1 MAIKPFNSVGGF
13 SVGEIP
19 ANVVLANGD
28 IITGNIQ
35 ANANIVANGNITAT
49 YFLGNGAYLTGIDAT
64 SIQNGNSNVKVYA
77 NANVEIS
84 SAGNANVV
92 TITGTGLII
101 AGTVSASGNAIVGNL
116 STAGNVS
123 SGNLIT
129 TGLLSAIGNANVGN
143 IGATSGVFT
152 LVEGTLTTAAQPN
165 VTSVGALASL
175 SVIGNAN
182 IGNIGT
188 GGLITA
194 VGNIGGGNIST
205 TGILTVGGNANI
217 GNIGTAGLITAS
229 GNIQGANL
237 VTGGV
242 LSVTGNANIGNIGTA
257 GEVTATGNGTFGNL
271 ITGGTISATGN
282 ANVANLNTTG
292 VFATTLSATA
302 NANVGNLGTAGLITA
317 TGNIGAG
324 NLVTGGVVTATGN
337 ITGGN
342 LVTGGVVSATGNIS
356 GGNLSITGT
365 STLPDIV
372 GANITTASNANLN
385 IEPNGT
391 GLVVIANTAGGATA
405 IAMGDPTQGN
415 LVSNAVTLS
424 NSSSVS
430 NAIAQLNLVL
440 GKLVPPSPPSF
451 PASQSISIQSL
462 STYRMANYTQTDNT
476 PGANK
481 SVAGGTTVTSVRRAS
496 SYTTGNITVA
506 GPGDSGTITAF
517 LNGADA
523 GNRTLTANLDGNGTY
538 SNLVIYNNY
547 DYANANAN
555 ITAGFWSV
563 FSSRAAG
570 TVTEG
575 WNEVY
580 IADSAAS
587 NSNTANWFYDSS
599 APGTPTFSSLG
610 ITPPGSPSYVYSST
624 VPHYDSTNA
633 FNITFNVNK
642 LSGNMYPTSDTFVT
656 GTAGGAFGAPTSV
669 TYSTAGISTPLAQNL
684 YVSSGNASVSTTST
698 IISGFGA
705 SSTGPSVS
713 VFNSYNTGTQAFT
726 STLAANVLYKTG
738 TTSSA
743 SRIEEANVYV
753 GSTIGSGSGLAYR
766 IVNPGSGNTPAY
778 TGSEAAFNSQSS
790 TLQTYDSTVVA
801 NILKHDQTNYSTGYL
816 PAGPNLSSGRTGT
829 QYFTFKI
836 VRTSVS
842 KFDVKW
848 TGNIAGLWVAL
859 PGSTIDS
866 TSGANGW
873 IDMSVAYAGSGIP
886 GVNSPGNGS
895 DGCALG
901 GVAPLNSA
909 QTNKSVT
916 ATFGTVSS
924 SSTVTNEIYIR
935 IALTS
940 GQSVTAL
947 SLQTA
952 SN

>member
-1 MAIKPFNSVGGF
+1 MAIKPFNSVAGF
-13 SVGEIP
+13 SVGETP
-19 ANVVLANGD
+19 ANVILANGD
-28 IITGNIQ
+28 ITTGNASLTGNLLVANIQ
-35 ANANIVANGNITAT
+35 ANSNITANGNITAT

-77 NANVEIS
+77 NANVAIS
-84 SAGNANVV
+84 SAGNANILVV
-92 TITGTGLII
+92 TGTGSNIDGTLNVTGI
-101 AGTVSASGNAIVGNL
+101 ATLPNIVASNITSA
-116 STAGNVS
+116 T
-123 SGNLIT
+123 
-129 TGLLSAIGNANVGN
+129 NANV
-143 IGATSGVFT
+143 
-152 LVEGTLTTAAQPN
+152 
-165 VTSVGALASL
+165 
-175 SVIGNAN
+175 
-182 IGNIGT
+182 
-188 GGLITA
+188 
-194 VGNIGGGNIST
+194 
-205 TGILTVGGNANI
+205 
-217 GNIGTAGLITAS
+217 
-229 GNIQGANL
+229 
-237 VTGGV
+237 
-242 LSVTGNANIGNIGTA
+242 
-257 GEVTATGNGTFGNL
+257 
-271 ITGGTISATGN
+271 
-282 ANVANLNTTG
+282 
-292 VFATTLSATA
+292 
-302 NANVGNLGTAGLITA
+302 
-317 TGNIGAG
+317 
-324 NLVTGGVVTATGN
+324 
-337 ITGGN
+337 
-342 LVTGGVVSATGNIS
+342 
-356 GGNLSITGT
+356 
-365 STLPDIV
+365 
-372 GANITTASNANLN
+372 N

-440 GKLVPPSPPSF
+440 GKLVPPAPPNF

-481 SVAGGTTVTSVRRAS
+481 SVAGGTTVTTVRRAS
-496 SYTTGNITVA
+496 SYSTGNITVA
-506 GPGDSGTITAF
+506 GPGDQGTITAQ
-517 LNGADA
+517 LNGANA
-523 GNRTLTANLDGNGTY
+523 GGRTLTTALDGNGTY

-547 DYANANAN
+547 DYNSANAN

-587 NSNTANWFYDSS
+587 NTNTANWFYDSS
-599 APGTPTFSSLG
+599 APGTPAFSSTG
-610 ITPPGSPSYVYSST
+610 ITPPGSPSYTYSST
-624 VPHYDSTNA
+624 VPHYNSTNV
-633 FNITFNVNK
+633 FDITFNVNK

-669 TYSTAGISTPLAQNL
+669 TYSTAGVATPLEQNL
-684 YVSSGNASVSTTST
+684 YVSSGSQAVATTST

-705 SSTGPSVS
+705 SSTGPQVS
-713 VFNSYNTGTQAFT
+713 VTNSYNTGTNTF
-726 STLAANVLYKTG
+726 SPGANVLYKTG
-738 TTSSA
+738 TASSTT
-743 SRIEEANVYV
+743 RIEEANVYI
-753 GSTIGSGSGLAYR
+753 GSTIGSGSGLAVR
-766 IVNPGSGNTPAY
+766 IVNPGSGNTPAF
-778 TGSEAAFNSQSS
+778 TGSEADFNSQSS
-790 TLQTYDSTVVA
+790 TLQSYDATVVA
-801 NILKHDQTNYSTGYL
+801 NILKHDQTNYSSGYL

-848 TGNIAGLWVAL
+848 TGTLAGLWVAL
-859 PGSTIDS
+859 PGSTIDT
-866 TSGANGW
+866 TSSINGW
-873 IDMSVAYAGSGIP
+873 LDMSVAYAGAGIP

-924 SSTVTNEIYIR
+924 SSTATNEIYIR

-940 GQSVTAL
+940 GQSITAL

>member
-35 ANANIVANGNITAT
+35 ANANIIANGNITAT
-49 YFLGNGAYLTGIDAT
+49 YFLGNGSQLTGIDAT

-92 TITGTGLII
+92 TITGGGLIV
-101 AGTVSASGNAIVGNL
+101 AGTISASGNAIVGNL
-116 STAGNVS
+116 STVGNVS

-152 LVEGTLTTAAQPN
+152 LVTGTLTTNAQPN
-165 VTSVGALASL
+165 ITSVGALASL

-188 GGLITA
+188 
-194 VGNIGGGNIST
+194 
-205 TGILTVGGNANI
+205 
-217 GNIGTAGLITAS
+217 AGLITAIGNLGA
-229 GNIQGANL
+229 GNIATGGIL
-237 VTGGV
+237 TVTG
-242 LSVTGNANIGNIGTA
+242 
-257 GEVTATGNGTFGNL
+257 
-271 ITGGTISATGN
+271 
-282 ANVANLNTTG
+282 
-292 VFATTLSATA
+292 

-317 TGNIGAG
+317 TGNLNAG
-324 NLVTGGVVTATGN
+324 NI
-337 ITGGN
+337 ITGGI
-342 LVTGGVVSATGNIS
+342 VSATGNIS

-440 GKLVPPSPPSF
+440 GKLVPPAPPNF
-451 PASQSISIQSL
+451 PASQTISIQSL

-523 GNRTLTANLDGNGTY
+523 GNRTLTSSLDGNGTY

-547 DYANANAN
+547 DYNSANAN
-555 ITAGFWSV
+555 IAVGFWSV

-580 IADSAAS
+580 IADSATS

-599 APGTPTFSSLG
+599 TPGTPTFSTLG
-610 ITPPGSPSYVYSST
+610 ITPPGSPAYVYSST
-624 VPHYDSTNA
+624 VPHYDNTNV
-633 FNITFNVNK
+633 FNVTFDVNR

-684 YVSSGNASVSTTST
+684 YVSSGNASVATTST
-698 IISGFGA
+698 IIAGFGA
-705 SSTGPSVS
+705 SATGPSVS

-726 STLAANVLYKTG
+726 TTLAANVLYKTG

-743 SRIEEANVYV
+743 SRIEEANVFV
-753 GSTIGSGSGLAYR
+753 GSTIGSGSGLAFR
-766 IVNPGSGNTPAY
+766 IVNPGSGNTPVF

-848 TGNIAGLWVAL
+848 SGNIAGLWVAL

-866 TSGANGW
+866 TSSANGW
-873 IDMSVAYAGSGIP
+873 LSMSTAYAGSGIP

-901 GVAPLNSA
+901 GVAPLNSV

-924 SSTVTNEIYIR
+924 SSTATNEIYIR

>member
-1 MAIKPFNSVGGF
+1 MAIKPFNSVAGF

-35 ANANIVANGNITAT
+35 ANANITANGNITASF
-49 YFLGNGAYLTGIDAT
+49 FLGNGAYLTGIDAT

-84 SAGNANVV
+84 AYGNANVV
-92 TITGTGLII
+92 TITGTGLIV

-116 STAGNVS
+116 STVGNVS

-129 TGLLSAIGNANVGN
+129 TGLISAIGNANVGN
-143 IGATSGVFT
+143 IGATAGIFT
-152 LVEGTLTTAAQPN
+152 TIEGTLTTNAQPN
-165 VTSVGALASL
+165 ITSVGALASL

-188 GGLITA
+188 AGIITA
-194 VGNIGGGNIST
+194 IGNLDAGNIST
-205 TGILTVGGNANI
+205 GGLLT
-217 GNIGTAGLITAS
+217 
-229 GNIQGANL
+229 
-237 VTGGV
+237 
-242 LSVTGNANIGNIGTA
+242 VTGNANIGNIGTA
-257 GEVTATGNGTFGNL
+257 G
-271 ITGGTISATGN
+271 II
-282 ANVANLNTTG
+282 
-292 VFATTLSATA
+292 
-302 NANVGNLGTAGLITA
+302 
-317 TGNIGAG
+317 
-324 NLVTGGVVTATGN
+324 TATGN
-337 ITGGN
+337 ITGAN
-342 LVTGGVVSATGNIS
+342 IITGGIVSATGNIS

-365 STLPDIV
+365 STLPNII

-385 IEPNGT
+385 IEPDGT

-405 IAMGDPTQGN
+405 IAMGDPTLGN

-440 GKLVPPSPPSF
+440 GKLVPPAPPNF
-451 PASQSISIQSL
+451 PASQSITIQTL
-462 STYRMANYTQTDNT
+462 STYRMANYVQTDNT

-481 SVAGGTTVTSVRRAS
+481 SVAGGTTVTNVRRAS
-496 SYTTGNITVA
+496 SYSTGNITVA

-523 GNRTLTANLDGNGTY
+523 GNRTLTSALNGNGTY
-538 SNLVIYNNY
+538 SNLVIFNNY
-547 DYANANAN
+547 DYNSANAN
-555 ITAGFWSV
+555 IAAGFWSV
-563 FSSRAAG
+563 FSTRVAG
-570 TVTEG
+570 TITEG

-599 APGTPTFSSLG
+599 APGTPTFSTLG
-610 ITPPGSPSYVYSST
+610 ITPPGAPSYVYSST
-624 VPHYDSTNA
+624 VPHYDNTNV
-633 FNITFNVNK
+633 FNVTFDVNK

-656 GTAGGAFGAPTSV
+656 GTAGGSFGAPTSI

-684 YVSSGNASVSTTST
+684 YVSSGNASVATTST
-698 IISGFGA
+698 IIAGFGA

-713 VFNSYNTGTQAFT
+713 VFNSYNTGTQVFT
-726 STLAANVLYKTG
+726 ATLAANVLYKTG

-743 SRIEEANVYV
+743 TRIEEANVFV
-753 GSTIGSGSGLAYR
+753 GSTIGSGSGLAFR
-766 IVNPGSGNTPAY
+766 IDNPGSTNTPVYSANA
-778 TGSEAAFNSQSS
+778 TAFNSQSS

-816 PAGPNLSSGRTGT
+816 PAGPNLSAGRTGT

-848 TGNIAGLWVAL
+848 SGNVAGIWVAL
-859 PGSTIDS
+859 PGSTIDT
-866 TSGANGW
+866 TSSANGW
-873 IDMSVAYAGSGIP
+873 LSMSTAYAGAGIP
-886 GVNSPGNGS
+886 GVNAPGNGS

-901 GVAPLNSA
+901 GVAPLNSV

-924 SSTVTNEIYIR
+924 SSTATNEIYVR

>member
-13 SVGEIP
+13 SVGEVP
-19 ANVVLANGD
+19 ANVILANGD
-28 IITGNIQ
+28 ITTGNASLTANILVGNIQ
-35 ANANIVANGNITAT
+35 ANANITANGNITAT

-64 SIQNGNSNVKVYA
+64 SIQSGNSNVKVYA

-84 SAGNANVV
+84 VSGNANVV
-92 TITGTGLII
+92 SFTGTGANI
-101 AGTVSASGNAIVGNL
+101 AGTLN
-116 STAGNVS
+116 
-123 SGNLIT
+123 
-129 TGLLSAIGNANVGN
+129 
-143 IGATSGVFT
+143 
-152 LVEGTLTTAAQPN
+152 
-165 VTSVGALASL
+165 
-175 SVIGNAN
+175 
-182 IGNIGT
+182 
-188 GGLITA
+188 
-194 VGNIGGGNIST
+194 
-205 TGILTVGGNANI
+205 
-217 GNIGTAGLITAS
+217 
-229 GNIQGANL
+229 
-237 VTGGV
+237 
-242 LSVTGNANIGNIGTA
+242 VTGNATVPSLIAANIT
-257 GEVTATGNGTFGNL
+257 
-271 ITGGTISATGN
+271 SATN
-282 ANVANLNTTG
+282 ANV
-292 VFATTLSATA
+292 
-302 NANVGNLGTAGLITA
+302 
-317 TGNIGAG
+317 
-324 NLVTGGVVTATGN
+324 
-337 ITGGN
+337 
-342 LVTGGVVSATGNIS
+342 
-356 GGNLSITGT
+356 
-365 STLPDIV
+365 
-372 GANITTASNANLN
+372 N

-440 GKLVPPSPPSF
+440 GKLVPPAPPNF

-481 SVAGGTTVTSVRRAS
+481 SVAGGTTVSSVRRAS

-506 GPGDSGTITAF
+506 GPGDSGTITAQ
-517 LNGADA
+517 LNGANA
-523 GNRTLTANLDGNGTY
+523 GGRTLTAALDGNGTY

-547 DYANANAN
+547 DYNSANAN

-563 FSSRAAG
+563 FSTRAAG

-580 IADSAAS
+580 IADSAAG

-599 APGTPTFSSLG
+599 TPGTPTFSSTG
-610 ITPPGSPSYVYSST
+610 ITPPGSPSYTYSST
-624 VPHYDSTNA
+624 VPHYNSTNV
-633 FNITFNVNK
+633 FDVTFSVNR

-656 GTAGGAFGAPTSV
+656 GSAGGAFGAPVSV
-669 TYSTAGISTPLAQNL
+669 TYSTAGVATPLAQNL
-684 YVSSGNASVSTTST
+684 YVSSGSQAVATTST

-705 SSTGPSVS
+705 SSSGPGVS
-713 VFNSYNTGTQAFT
+713 VTNSYNTGTNTF
-726 STLAANVLYKTG
+726 SPSANVLYKTG

-743 SRIEEANVYV
+743 SRIEEANVFI
-753 GSTIGSGSGLAYR
+753 GSTIGSGSGLAVR
-766 IVNPGSGNTPAY
+766 IVNPGSGNTPVY
-778 TGSEAAFNSQSS
+778 TGSETDFNSQSS
-790 TLQTYDSTVVA
+790 TLQAYDATVVA
-801 NILKHDQTNYSTGYL
+801 NILKHDQTNYSSGYL

-829 QYFTFKI
+829 QYFTFKV

-848 TGNIAGLWVAL
+848 TGTLAGLWVAL

-866 TSGANGW
+866 TSSANGW
-873 IDMSVAYAGSGIP
+873 LDMSVAYAGAGIP

-924 SSTVTNEIYIR
+924 SSTATNEIYIR

-940 GQSVTAL
+940 GQSITAL